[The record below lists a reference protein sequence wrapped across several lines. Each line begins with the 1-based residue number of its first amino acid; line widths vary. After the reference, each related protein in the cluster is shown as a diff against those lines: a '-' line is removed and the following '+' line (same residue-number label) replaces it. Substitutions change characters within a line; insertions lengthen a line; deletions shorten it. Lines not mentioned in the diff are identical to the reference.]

1 MASGKD
7 KTLFLT
13 SSPTIPP
20 VTAPTG
26 DAVLL
31 IIHPPGPGLGRR
43 FSLDRDEHVVG
54 RLPELDVPIDGD
66 GLSRKHARIFRDAA
80 GWHVE
85 DLGSTNG
92 TLVNDVRIEQR
103 QALRDGDLLKFGVA
117 ICKFLAG
124 GNIEAQ
130 YHDELYRMSI
140 MDGLTGVHNKRF
152 FLEFLERELAVAVR
166 QAQPLSLVMIDI
178 DHFKK
183 INDTHGHL
191 AGDAAL
197 KELCRRL
204 GPRMRTTDLLA
215 RYGGEEFAAVLTGTD
230 LAGALRV
237 AEDLRA
243 LVERAPFTHGE
254 LAIPC
259 TISLGVAEVD
269 RAAPGRPEELIG
281 RADAN
286 LYEAK
291 RSGRNRAVG

>member
-31 IIHPPGPGLGRR
+31 IIYPPGPGLGRR

-117 ICKFLAG
+117 TCKFLAG

-215 RYGGEEFAAVLTGTD
+215 RYGGEEFAAVLAPISPARCGSPRICARWSSGRRSRT
-230 LAGALRV
+230 ASWPSRARSASALRRSI
-237 AEDLRA
+237 AR
-243 LVERAPFTHGE
+243 R
-254 LAIPC
+254 
-259 TISLGVAEVD
+259 
-269 RAAPGRPEELIG
+269 RAAP
-281 RADAN
+281 
-286 LYEAK
+286 
-291 RSGRNRAVG
+291 RS